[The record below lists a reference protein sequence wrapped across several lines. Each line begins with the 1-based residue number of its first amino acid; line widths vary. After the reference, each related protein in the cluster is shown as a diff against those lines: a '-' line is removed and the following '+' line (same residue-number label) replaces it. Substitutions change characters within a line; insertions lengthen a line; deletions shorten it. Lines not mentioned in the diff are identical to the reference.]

1 MQRILDIE
9 RKNQMKLTILGGGL
23 SAITLAYFLQDNEQI
38 EEITILE
45 KEDAIGG
52 LCRSIKKDGYTYDI
66 GPHILFSKD
75 KEMLELMI
83 DVVSKTNKLRRSN
96 QIIHK
101 GRYVQYPFENDLSK
115 LPKEDLEYCITAFQN
130 NPYENYAAQ
139 NMLQFFL
146 KTFGEGITNL
156 YLRPY
161 NEKIWKH
168 DPSFMDTQMV
178 ERIPKPT
185 NEEILRSAAG
195 ETVDGYVHQLYFDF
209 PETGGIEAV
218 VKGFADRLKY
228 KCRILLNQEIQD
240 IYRDGDVFFVKTE
253 DAVYQSDKLV
263 STIPVQELT
272 CRYRG
277 AAGCAGEKGGTG
289 KAVEAEAAVG
299 TYVKDLKY
307 NSIIIAFVKTKE
319 NLSGANFAFMIADKQ
334 VLFHRI
340 SKMDF
345 LGEQY
350 KTDGASYMVEV
361 TFRQGDWIDNLPQP
375 ELEKKILTGL
385 KEIGFVEKEEDA
397 GFVNITKH
405 KYAYVIYDLNHKS
418 NMDKIREYYGGE
430 GIYLHGRFGNF
441 EYWNMD
447 RILRESKTL
456 AEKILGGGDGL

>member
-1 MQRILDIE
+1 
-9 RKNQMKLTILGGGL
+9 MKLMILGGGL
-23 SAITLAYFLQDNEQI
+23 SAITLAYFLQDDEQI

-75 KEMLELMI
+75 KEMLNLMI
-83 DVVSKTNKLRRSN
+83 DVVPKTNKLRRSN

-101 GRYVQYPFENDLSK
+101 GKYVQYPFENDLSK
-115 LPKEDLEYCITAFQN
+115 LPPEDLNYAVTAFQN
-130 NPYENYAAQ
+130 NPYENYEAQ

-185 NEEILRSAAG
+185 DEEIMRSAAG

-209 PETGGIEAV
+209 PKTGGIEAV
-218 VKGFADRLKY
+218 VKGFADRLNH

-240 IYRDGDVFFVKTE
+240 IYKDGAAFFVKTK
-253 DAVYQSDKLV
+253 DTVFQSDRLV

-277 AAGCAGEKGGTG
+277 EVGRANGQGGAGKTAG
-289 KAVEAEAAVG
+289 AEAAVG
-299 TYVKDLKY
+299 AYVKDLKY

-319 NLSGANFAFMIADKQ
+319 DLSGSNFAFMIADKQ

-345 LGEQY
+345 LGERY
-350 KTDGASYMVEV
+350 KTDGATYMVEI
-361 TFRQGDWIDNLPQP
+361 TFRQGDWIDCLPRP
-375 ELEKKILTGL
+375 ELETKILSGL
-385 KEIGFVEKEEDA
+385 REIGFVEKEEDA
-397 GFVNITKH
+397 DFVNITKH
-405 KYAYVIYDLNHKS
+405 QYAYVIYDLNHKS
-418 NMDKIREYYGGE
+418 NMDKIRKYYGGE

-447 RILRESKTL
+447 RILRESRKMADVLLGKT
-456 AEKILGGGDGL
+456 AAVEEEVSA

>member
-1 MQRILDIE
+1 
-9 RKNQMKLTILGGGL
+9 MKLAILGGGL
-23 SAITLAYFLQDNEQI
+23 AAISLAYFLQDSKQI

-52 LCRSIKKDGYTYDI
+52 LCRSIRKDGYTYDI

-75 KEMLELMI
+75 KEMLNLMLE
-83 DVVSKTNKLRRSN
+83 VTQETNKLRRSN

-115 LPKEDLEYCITAFQN
+115 LPPEDLNYAVTAFEH
-130 NPYENYAAQ
+130 NPYENYEAQ

-185 NEEILRSAAG
+185 NEEIMRSAAG

-209 PETGGIEAV
+209 PKEGGIEAV
-218 VKGFADRLKY
+218 VKGFADRLNE
-228 KCRILLNQEIQD
+228 KCHVRLNQKLLKID
-240 IYRDGDVFFVKTE
+240 RVSDGYQIKTAE
-253 DAVYQSDKLV
+253 AEFLFDRIV

-272 CRYRG
+272 NIYMD
-277 AAGCAGEKGGTG
+277 AAHDIGG
-289 KAVEAEAAVG
+289 
-299 TYVKDLKY
+299 YVKDLKY
-307 NSIIIAFVKTKE
+307 NSIIIAFVKTRRD
-319 NLSGANFAFMIADKQ
+319 LSGANFAFMTADKN

-345 LGEQY
+345 LGDAY
-350 KTDGASYMVEV
+350 KSDGATYMVEV
-361 TFRQGDWIDNLPQP
+361 TFRQKDWIDRLSEE
-375 ELEKKILTGL
+375 ELKQKIAEGL
-385 KEIGFVEKEEDA
+385 KAVRFIDNPEEA
-397 GFVNITKH
+397 QFVNITKH
-405 KYAYVIYDLNHKS
+405 QYAYVIYDLNHKK
-418 NMDKIREYYGGE
+418 NMDAVRSYYSSQGV
-430 GIYLHGRFGNF
+430 YLNGRFGNF

-447 RILRESKTL
+447 KVLRESKNL
-456 AEKILGGGDGL
+456 AAVLLEEGGKI

>member
-1 MQRILDIE
+1 
-9 RKNQMKLTILGGGL
+9 MKVTILGGGL
-23 SAITLAYFLQDNEQI
+23 SAISLAYFLQEDGQI

-45 KEDAIGG
+45 KEDDIGG
-52 LCRSIKKDGYTYDI
+52 LCRSIHKDGYTYDI

-75 KEMLELMI
+75 KEMLNLMLE
-83 DVVSKTNKLRRSN
+83 VTSETNKLRRSN

-101 GRYVQYPFENDLSK
+101 GKYVQYPFENDLSK
-115 LPKEDLEYCITAFQN
+115 LPLEDLNYAVTAFQN
-130 NPYENYAAQ
+130 NPYENYEAQ

-185 NEEILRSAAG
+185 DEEIMRSAAG

-209 PETGGIEAV
+209 PRTGGIEAV
-218 VKGFADRLKY
+218 VKGFADRLNE
-228 KCRILLNQEIQD
+228 KCRILLNQNIESVSKSGNH
-240 IYRDGDVFFVKTE
+240 YSVRTE
-253 DAVYQSDKLV
+253 GEEFISDRVV

-272 CRYRG
+272 KRYVG
-277 AAGCAGEKGGTG
+277 AMEKI
-289 KAVEAEAAVG
+289 G
-299 TYVKDLKY
+299 TYVQDLKY

-319 NLSGANFAFMIADKQ
+319 DLSGNNFAFMIADKQ

-345 LGEQY
+345 LGENY
-350 KTDGASYMVEV
+350 RSDSATYMVEI
-361 TFRQGDWIDNLPQP
+361 TFRQGDWIDILSRSA
-375 ELEKKILTGL
+375 LEDKIVSGLQEIQFIKKP
-385 KEIGFVEKEEDA
+385 EDA
-397 GFVNITKH
+397 QFIHITKH
-405 KYAYVIYDLNHKS
+405 QYAYVIYDLNHKS
-418 NMDKIREYYGGE
+418 NMDRIREYFGGE
-430 GIYLHGRFGNF
+430 GIDLNGRFGNF

-447 RILRESKTL
+447 RILRESKNL
-456 AEKILGGGDGL
+456 AENLLKG